1 MLTCHSSGNEI
12 GPFRAIEE
20 STIAHLTASRD
31 RSDIYAW
38 YSLIGTAGT
47 ALGFVGCGWVITV
60 LQDKKSF
67 LPIQAYRVVFSIYA
81 VVGLV
86 KLLLALLL
94 SKECEVNGKSNPI
107 NPGTVVVT
115 ETAPLLG
122 NGNGNEPAQQTNDD
136 DNSKKNRKRFRLLP
150 EISKESQVVLLQL
163 CILFAFDNFASG
175 LAPL

>member
-1 MLTCHSSGNEI
+1 VNNNSGNEI

-20 STIAHLTASRD
+20 STIAHLTATKD

-60 LQDKKSF
+60 LQDKKNFSA
-67 LPIQAYRVVFSIYA
+67 IQSYRVIFSIYA
-81 VVGLV
+81 VVGLI

-94 SKECEVNGKSNPI
+94 SKECEINGSKPKVI
-107 NPGTVVVT
+107 NAGPATVT

-122 NGNGNEPAQQTNDD
+122 NGNANGVTQQTAVDD
-136 DNSKKNRKRFRLLP
+136 DGKTKRCFRLLP
-150 EISKESQVVLLQL
+150 QISKESQVVLLQL

>member
-1 MLTCHSSGNEI
+1 M
-12 GPFRAIEE
+12 
-20 STIAHLTASRD
+20 
-31 RSDIYAW
+31 
-38 YSLIGTAGT
+38 
-47 ALGFVGCGWVITV
+47 
-60 LQDKKSF
+60 
-67 LPIQAYRVVFSIYA
+67 
-81 VVGLV
+81 
-86 KLLLALLL
+86 LLALLL

-122 NGNGNEPAQQTNDD
+122 NGSGNEPAQQTDD
-136 DNSKKNRKRFRLLP
+136 DDDSKKNRKRFRLLP

>member
-1 MLTCHSSGNEI
+1 MINSGNEI

-60 LQDKKSF
+60 LQDKKNFSA
-67 LPIQAYRVVFSIYA
+67 IQSYRVIFSIYA
-81 VVGLV
+81 VVGLI

-94 SKECEVNGKSNPI
+94 SKECELDSKPKTTNAGPA
-107 NPGTVVVT
+107 TAT

-122 NGNGNEPAQQTNDD
+122 NGGMNGAVQQTDNNDEG
-136 DNSKKNRKRFRLLP
+136 KKTWRFRLLP